1 MAIKGVFNNWNQGE
15 MAGMVVVGGVAQI
28 KLELCFIHTPRYIN
42 SDDSQN

>member
-15 MAGMVVVGGVAQI
+15 MAGMVVGGAQI